1 MGSGAEGVR
10 LRLLRMTEFL
20 RAVEQAE
27 GVWWW
32 EPRAACQAVTQPEL
46 RRVGSARLQ
55 HPHQEA
61 WSKVQTK
68 NKGPVRSNFVSRR
81 SPCKKKR
88 NKCAAAVVFRG
99 SIALF
104 RCAVQQGTAVLL
116 PPVCTAQ
123 GSELRGWLLAGHPE
137 KSQKGNSAR

>member
-10 LRLLRMTEFL
+10 LRLSRMTEFL
-20 RAVEQAE
+20 RAAEQADS
-27 GVWWW
+27 VWWW
-32 EPRAACQAVTQPEL
+32 EPQAACQAVTQPEL

-88 NKCAAAVVFRG
+88 VLKTNVQLLLFSGAALLCSDVQFR
-99 SIALF
+99 
-104 RCAVQQGTAVLL
+104 R
-116 PPVCTAQ
+116 
-123 GSELRGWLLAGHPE
+123 
-137 KSQKGNSAR
+137 